1 MPTATNNSAG
11 RVSIINYS
19 GNSKSLIRSLHN
31 LTGFCYTSLDAGTLN
46 VELADVSKSTIDYAL
61 GTYVDGFT
69 LYVIVNGEDLVFT
82 VNNEYSLIFTFEND
96 NTSYNYGSVAIPDSS
111 FFMCDSVTFS
121 SGEVLIL
128 HQGSE
133 GKFTVANSKASR
145 PALSSASHSSGN
157 AYTVIG
163 SGYSGSG
170 AGTKFLREDG
180 TWQSISGGGGS
191 SDAVLYTPQS
201 LSAEQQTQARTNIGA
216 VGATTSGTTP
226 DLTYINYAVLY
237 SPQTL
242 TSEQQAQARENINAL
257 SASTSGTMPD
267 VSFNGYKVVVLDD
280 ESEMPTNPMSNT
292 LYFIKETAL

>member
-1 MPTATNNSAG
+1 MPTTTNNSAG

-19 GNSKSLIRSLHN
+19 GNSKSLIRSLHS
-31 LTGFCYTSLDAGTLN
+31 LTGFCNTSLEEGALN

-61 GTYVDGFT
+61 ETYTDGFT
-69 LYVIVNGEDLVFT
+69 LYVVVNGEDLVFT
-82 VNNEYSLIFTFEND
+82 VNSEYTLIFTFED
-96 NTSYNYGSVAIPDSS
+96 DTSYNYGSVVIPQNS
-111 FFMCDSVTFS
+111 FSMCDSVTF
-121 SGEVLIL
+121 GRGDVLIL
-128 HQGSE
+128 HEASAGE
-133 GKFTVANSKASR
+133 YTVVNSKASR
-145 PALSSASHSSGN
+145 PVLSSASHSSGN

-163 SGYSGSG
+163 SVYSGSG

-201 LSAEQQTQARTNIGA
+201 LSTEQRQQARTNIGA
-216 VGATTSGTTP
+216 VGATTSETTP
-226 DLTYINYAVLY
+226 DLSYFNYAVLHT
-237 SPQTL
+237 PQTL